1 MRIVMDVD
9 VFIATHQGEWTRLEQ
24 LVKKARRPGRMSGDD
39 VDELVGLY
47 QRVATHLSIVQT
59 RSPDP
64 VLVARL
70 SRLVADGRAA
80 VTGTHAP
87 AWRDFTRFFV
97 VTFPVAVYRT
107 RRWWL
112 STAVLSLAVA
122 TGFGWWIATHPAVQR
137 GLLPAA
143 SIRELTSSQF
153 VQYYHA
159 APAHDFATQVWTN
172 NVWVAAVTLVGGLA
186 LGLPTLYALFA
197 NMLNLGVDGGYMVAA
212 GKTGLFF
219 GLIAPHGILEL
230 TAVFV
235 AAGAGL
241 RLGWTVIDPG
251 HRGRSEAFSVEG
263 RATIMIALGLIVVL
277 AVSGVIEAFVTP
289 SGLPTWLRVGI
300 GVVAETCFITYV
312 WVLGRRGVAA
322 GETGDLDLEA
332 RGDLAEVAA

>member
-1 MRIVMDVD
+1 MDVD
-9 VFIATHQGEWTRLEQ
+9 VFIATHQGEWARLER
-24 LVKKARRPGRMSGDD
+24 LVKKSRRPRRMSGDD
-39 VDELVGLY
+39 VDELVVLY

-70 SRLVADGRAA
+70 SRMVADARAA
-80 VTGTHAP
+80 VAGTHAP

-107 RRWWL
+107 RNWWVP
-112 STAVLSLAVA
+112 TAIVSLAVA
-122 TGFGWWIATHPAVQR
+122 AGFGWWIASHADVQR

-143 SIRELTSSQF
+143 SVRALTGSEF

-172 NVWVAAVTLVGGLA
+172 NVWVAAATLVGGLF
-186 LGLPTLYALFA
+186 LGLPTIYALFV

-235 AAGAGL
+235 AAGTGL
-241 RLGWTVIDPG
+241 RLGWTLIDPG
-251 HRGRSEAFSVEG
+251 PRRRADALAVEVRSAV
-263 RATIMIALGLIVVL
+263 TITLGLIVVL
-277 AVSGVIEAFVTP
+277 AVSGAIEAFVTP
-289 SGLPTWLRVGI
+289 SGLPTWARVAI
-300 GVVAETCFITYV
+300 GVVAEACFLSYV
-312 WVLGRRGVAA
+312 WLLGRRGVGA
-322 GETGDLDLEA
+322 GETGDLELEA
-332 RGDLAEVAA
+332 RGDLAEVAG